1 VACEPGGPLA
11 VLSFAYAACASLALL
26 GAALADARRGR
37 PAGYELARRED
48 WPAAREEGSS

>member
-1 VACEPGGPLA
+1 M
-11 VLSFAYAACASLALL
+11 LSFAYAACASLALL